1 MDLRS
6 LRTGIVAIARLSSTL
21 EEFLNE
27 IFRFD
32 KETVKAILADYIS
45 SLRSDL
51 FVLIEFPYV
60 DKVYRDSYY
69 SYYSTKHTK
78 YGRDCVRLSF
88 FEEEVT
94 EGDFCTEPGVSK
106 VRRSFLGY
114 IVLRPLIPK
123 LIGRSML
130 SPKAFINRDF
140 SCCSVGTNASVLGI
154 KLNVIGFPHS
164 SQDSETITCAETT
177 LWGVMEYFSHK
188 YPEYRPI
195 LPSTII
201 DTLSSSSYERQ
212 KPSLGLQ
219 PSQISFA
226 LKEFGFGVRI
236 YSSETYGA
244 EFKRILHYYVQS
256 GIPVISALTYDS
268 HDGSN
273 PPSGDKRIVI
283 GHAVTYIGFGDI
295 QKESVENA
303 TVSITLENGILDL
316 NLVESA
322 DFSRDLIVIDDNFP
336 AYQRAIFERPTQY
349 YKTPNWSNCKISS
362 FIVPLYHK
370 IYLEAALAKQYVL
383 ETLQSRAF
391 GFLSNEPVV
400 LNFFLTSSRSYK
412 NVMLQSN
419 SLGILHK
426 KLLMYTSMP
435 KFIWVAEL
443 STKEM
448 YLNKKGM
455 GFILV
460 DATATNQ
467 NLEDLIV
474 FIAYPS
480 ATYAYQGKEFKKI
493 ISDLEPFNSF
503 QGNLQPF

>member
-45 SLRSDL
+45 SLRPDL

-78 YGRDCVRLSF
+78 YERDCVRLSF

-94 EGDFCTEPGVSK
+94 EGDFFTEPGVSK

-140 SCCSVGTNASVLGI
+140 SCCSVRTNASVLGI
-154 KLNVIGFPHS
+154 KLNVTGFPHS
-164 SQDSETITCAETT
+164 SQDGETITCAETT

-201 DTLSSSSYERQ
+201 NTLSSSSYERQ

-236 YSSETYGA
+236 YSSENYGS

-256 GIPVISALTYDS
+256 GIPVIGALTYDS
-268 HDGSN
+268 
-273 PPSGDKRIVI
+273 I

-303 TVSITLENGILDL
+303 KVSITLENGILDL

-336 AYQRAIFERPTQY
+336 AYQRALIEKPTEY
-349 YKTPNWSNCKISS
+349 YKTAKWSCCKISS

-383 ETLQSRAF
+383 KTLQSRAF

-412 NVMLQSN
+412 NVMLQSD

-448 YLNKKGM
+448 YLNKKTM